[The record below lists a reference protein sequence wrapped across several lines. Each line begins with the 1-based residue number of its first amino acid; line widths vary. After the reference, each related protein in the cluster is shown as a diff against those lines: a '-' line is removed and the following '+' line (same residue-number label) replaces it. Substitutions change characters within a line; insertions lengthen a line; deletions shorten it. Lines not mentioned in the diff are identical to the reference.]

1 MSCGFPFHRRRFGLP
16 ITRAAERAEA
26 DESGKQE
33 SQLGYFSQ
41 GKADNE
47 KDGLNGT
54 GGTARQGEDVAV
66 VKSLV
71 KNMVKPKADTI
82 STLGSG
88 MLITGNIVCEGAAQ
102 IFGRLIGDIQAVEVI
117 IGEGAKVEGNIT
129 AHEVGIT
136 GAFKGTIRGNNVRLK
151 GAAAVDGE
159 IFSKSLTVEENVLFE
174 GLSRRLD
181 RPIELPTCAQASGEK
196 PLPAPAPAAAPAQA
210 PAPAL
215 TQAPTLPATTGSA
228 PISEIVY

>member
-1 MSCGFPFHRRRFGLP
+1 M
-16 ITRAAERAEA
+16 E
-26 DESGKQE
+26 KQE
-33 SQLGYFSQ
+33 SKVGYFSQ
-41 GKADNE
+41 GKGEHDKIAV
-47 KDGLNGT
+47 NGT
-54 GGTARQGEDVAV
+54 SAGNGKSEDAAV

-71 KNMVKPKADTI
+71 KNMAKPKADST

-102 IFGRLIGDIQAVEVI
+102 IFGRVVGDIQAVEVI

-129 AHEVGIT
+129 ALEIAIN

-181 RPIELPTCAQASGEK
+181 KPIELPTCAQASGDKQASEHT
-196 PLPAPAPAAAPAQA
+196 PVSTHPAANDPAA
-210 PAPAL
+210 V
-215 TQAPTLPATTGSA
+215 
-228 PISEIVY
+228 SEILV